1 MDIGI
6 FGVMIGVAGVLLGC
20 FGIVRRAR
28 LRAPAISL
36 GLMTAAGALQ
46 IYSAT
51 SAPERRPLLSSLASQ
66 GAMMS
71 TLLFAASYRRNSSKT
86 GVDTDHPSPSP

>member
-1 MDIGI
+1 MGASI
-6 FGVMIGVAGVLLGC
+6 FGVTIGVGGLLLGC
-20 FGIVRRAR
+20 VGIVYRAR
-28 LRAPAISL
+28 LRATATPL
-36 GLMTAAGALQ
+36 VLMMAAGGLQ
-46 IYSAT
+46 IYSAS